1 MIFLLRNSK
10 FWRKSSFIID
20 FNPVKHRTAN
30 WFEFQI
36 KQIKTENNYPIL
48 SQSASTW
55 ISSKCHLNNGK
66 LYPVSC
72 LKKLKPQIIWIK
84 NHIYRTHKRTR
95 FSHFIYLKNIK
106 KNFKFNKK
114 KKGTIGTKSSISFGG
129 NPLSS
134 LSELLPTVPSSMN
147 PDFFLFFSWSL
158 ITIKKG

>member
-1 MIFLLRNSK
+1 MIFLLGNSK

-114 KKGTIGTKSSISFGG
+114 KKVPLERNPPSVLVGTRSPVSLSFFPLLPPPWTQTSSF
-129 NPLSS
+129 SS
-134 LSELLPTVPSSMN
+134 LGHL
-147 PDFFLFFSWSL
+147 
-158 ITIKKG
+158 